1 MLTDS
6 NGQRYVMQSW
16 SQQRDPAL
24 TEGDLA
30 DLGSRLDLPE
40 GWTFGVETLEN
51 DLVIDSTDAPAQVFQ
66 DELMNTYSLVP
77 A

>member
-1 MLTDS
+1 LI
-6 NGQRYVMQSW
+6 
-16 SQQRDPAL
+16 
-24 TEGDLA
+24 EGDLA
-30 DLGSRLDLPE
+30 GLGSRLDLPE

-77 A
+77 D